1 MKWTQEQKKAIE
13 LRNTSILV
21 SAAAGSGKTAVLV
34 ARIEHIITGADI
46 SENNKHDP
54 VPIDRMLVVTFTN
67 AAASEMKEKISA
79 ALNNAALDDPKN
91 LSLIQNQLYALQNA
105 NISTFHSFAM
115 EVVRRYFHLTD
126 IDPDFKICDEVEST
140 IMKSEA
146 MDRVFEA
153 YFAEEN
159 QRFLDFLK
167 DYGDAGNE
175 NRIKEELD
183 KLYTG
188 IMAMADPW
196 RFMEDSVGKL
206 SFSKEEL
213 KNSSLMDNIWQTV
226 SSNLEEAEEHFYI
239 AATLISEAGLQKLYD
254 KIKEDISFVLDLR
267 EKCDQR
273 DHERFGKAVRAFS
286 AVTLRACKEEKD
298 EYNLIKEMV
307 KAHREKGKNIIK
319 KEIKEK
325 YFKFDLSVYAEDI
338 NKTYNSAQ
346 TIRKILMDFHEEY
359 MNIKLEKNLLDFGDI
374 EHYAIRILKDPSAS
388 AEYRD
393 KFDYI
398 FIDEYQD
405 SNYLQEEI
413 INSIKREDNVFMV
426 GDIKQSIYKFRL
438 AEPEIF
444 KNKYL
449 KYSQKD
455 DSSCTKIDLNMNFR
469 SKGPIINTVNSIFAP
484 LMKYEAESA
493 LYKGIPEH
501 ESPEP
506 ETEIHIIDSDIPEEN
521 DMSDELIDMKNA
533 ELEAVVTA
541 GIIKNSIG
549 REFYDTKKNKMRKLL
564 MKDIV
569 ILMRGVKNKA
579 EIFRETLA
587 LQGIDTYIDD
597 NSGYF
602 DTLEILTF
610 IDILKVI
617 DNSRQDI
624 PLLGV
629 LRCPIFGFTIEELIK
644 IRIANRD
651 IPYHEALSLYSV
663 SGDESILAEKATK
676 VISKFE
682 KWKKEATYTPLD
694 EFVWKLMD
702 ETGYYVYVG
711 SLPGGMQRQAN
722 LRAFIDR
729 AALFRKNGGSGIYGL
744 LKYTEALKSKKIDI
758 SQADIIGESDD
769 IVRIMTIHKSK
780 GLEFPMVIVASL
792 GRKFNSDK
800 APKKGISM
808 HKDLGIGL
816 DRVEHEEHWH
826 RKTLIRNIIKD
837 KKKVEALE
845 EETRILYVAFTRAM
859 DRLVLLGSDN
869 CFFKNKEKYEAGLKS
884 QSNYLGMIYPFL
896 DDTGIKMFFHER
908 ASIGEY
914 ISQEEEKENELKDIL
929 DNVYDEK
936 DKKDKKTEIK
946 EKIKEE
952 INKRLSWVY
961 PNEAL
966 LKIKSKYSVS
976 ELNAGNKG
984 SGIIGDIPLET
995 PEFLREGGKR
1005 LSAAQKGT
1013 AFHRVMEHLD
1023 FTRMEDGSYIR
1034 SFIDELV
1041 DREIITEE
1049 EKEILSIEKIEIFA
1063 ESMIGKRA
1071 KAAAALGKLRKETS
1085 FNLLH
1090 TVEGKEVMVQGII
1103 DCWFEEKEGIVL
1115 LDYKTNYDVEG
1126 IQEKYKEQIMIYKK
1140 AIETYRGMPV
1150 TEAYLYLISQDRAV
1164 EIKE

>member
-1 MKWTQEQKKAIE
+1 
-13 LRNTSILV
+13 
-21 SAAAGSGKTAVLV
+21 
-34 ARIEHIITGADI
+34 
-46 SENNKHDP
+46 
-54 VPIDRMLVVTFTN
+54 
-67 AAASEMKEKISA
+67 
-79 ALNNAALDDPKN
+79 
-91 LSLIQNQLYALQNA
+91 
-105 NISTFHSFAM
+105 
-115 EVVRRYFHLTD
+115 
-126 IDPDFKICDEVEST
+126 
-140 IMKSEA
+140 
-146 MDRVFEA
+146 
-153 YFAEEN
+153 
-159 QRFLDFLK
+159 
-167 DYGDAGNE
+167 
-175 NRIKEELD
+175 
-183 KLYTG
+183 
-188 IMAMADPW
+188 
-196 RFMEDSVGKL
+196 
-206 SFSKEEL
+206 
-213 KNSSLMDNIWQTV
+213 
-226 SSNLEEAEEHFYI
+226 
-239 AATLISEAGLQKLYD
+239 
-254 KIKEDISFVLDLR
+254 
-267 EKCDQR
+267 
-273 DHERFGKAVRAFS
+273 
-286 AVTLRACKEEKD
+286 
-298 EYNLIKEMV
+298 
-307 KAHREKGKNIIK
+307 
-319 KEIKEK
+319 
-325 YFKFDLSVYAEDI
+325 
-338 NKTYNSAQ
+338 
-346 TIRKILMDFHEEY
+346 
-359 MNIKLEKNLLDFGDI
+359 
-374 EHYAIRILKDPSAS
+374 
-388 AEYRD
+388 
-393 KFDYI
+393 
-398 FIDEYQD
+398 
-405 SNYLQEEI
+405 
-413 INSIKREDNVFMV
+413 
-426 GDIKQSIYKFRL
+426 
-438 AEPEIF
+438 
-444 KNKYL
+444 
-449 KYSQKD
+449 
-455 DSSCTKIDLNMNFR
+455 
-469 SKGPIINTVNSIFAP
+469 
-484 LMKYEAESA
+484 
-493 LYKGIPEH
+493 EH
-501 ESPEP
+501 ESPDP

-521 DMSDELIDMKNA
+521 DMPDELTDMKNA

-549 REFYDTKKNKMRKLL
+549 REFYDTKKNRIRKLG

-597 NSGYF
+597 NIGYF

-629 LRCPIFGFTIEELIK
+629 LRCPIFGFDIEDLIK
-644 IRIANRD
+644 IRIMNRD

-663 SGDESILAEKATK
+663 SGDEGILAEKASN

-682 KWKKEATYTPLD
+682 KWKKEASYTPLD
-694 EFVWKLMD
+694 EFIWRIMD
-702 ETGYYVYVG
+702 ETGYYVYAG
-711 SLPGGMQRQAN
+711 SLPGGIQRQAN
-722 LRAFIDR
+722 LRAFVDR

-837 KKKVEALE
+837 KKKIEALE
-845 EETRILYVAFTRAM
+845 EEIRILYVAFTRAM

-869 CFFKNKEKYEAGLKS
+869 CFRKNEEKYKAGLKS
-884 QSNYLGMIYPFL
+884 QNNYLGMIYPFL
-896 DDTGIKMFFHER
+896 DETGIKKVFHER

-914 ISQEEEKENELKDIL
+914 ISQEEEKEDELKNIL
-929 DNVYDEK
+929 DHIHEEKEK
-936 DKKDKKTEIK
+936 DKKTD
-946 EKIKEE
+946 IKEE
-952 INKRLSWVY
+952 ISKRLSWTY

-976 ELNAGNKG
+976 ELNAGKTG
-984 SGIIGDIPLET
+984 SGIIRDIPLNT
-995 PEFLREGGKR
+995 PEFLREGGKH

-1034 SFIDELV
+1034 RFVDELV
-1041 DREIITEE
+1041 AREIITEE

-1071 KAAAALGKLRKETS
+1071 KSAAALGKLRKETS

-1090 TVEGKEVMVQGII
+1090 NVEGKEVMVQGII

-1126 IQEKYKEQIMIYKK
+1126 IQEKYKEQMMIYKK

-1150 TEAYLYLISQDRAV
+1150 TEAYLYLISKDRAV